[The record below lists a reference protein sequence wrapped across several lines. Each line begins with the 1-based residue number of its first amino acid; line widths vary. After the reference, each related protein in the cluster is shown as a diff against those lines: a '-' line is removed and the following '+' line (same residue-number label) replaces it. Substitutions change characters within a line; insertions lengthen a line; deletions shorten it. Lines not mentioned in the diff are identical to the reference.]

1 MGAAPALSLLLDT
14 NVLVRH
20 LTGDPPEQAARATS
34 FLSEERDLVVPDLVI
49 AKMVYVL
56 ESVYGAARPTV
67 AAAVRSVLTFDSI
80 HVADEQ
86 LLLRTVEVYELGRL
100 HFAESYLIAMAE
112 RSGIAAIASFDRAI
126 DRVPTVRRVEPA

>member
-1 MGAAPALSLLLDT
+1 MGATPALSVLLDT

-34 FLSEERDLVVPDLVI
+34 FLSEKRDLVVPDLVI
-49 AKMVYVL
+49 AEMVYVL
-56 ESVYGAARPTV
+56 ESVYGALRPTV

-80 HVADEQ
+80 QVADES
-86 LLLRTVEVYELGRL
+86 LLLRTVEVYEFGRL

-112 RSGIAAIASFDRAI
+112 RTGIGVIASFDRSI
-126 DRVPTVRRVEPA
+126 ERVGTVRRVEPT

>member
-1 MGAAPALSLLLDT
+1 MSVLVDT

-20 LTGDPPEQAARATS
+20 LTGDPSEQAARATRL
-34 FLSEERDLVVPDLVI
+34 LSEERDLVVPDLVI
-49 AKMVYVL
+49 AEMVYVL

-80 HVADEQ
+80 HVADEP

-100 HFAESYLIAMAE
+100 DFAESYLIAMAE
-112 RSGIAAIASFDRAI
+112 RTGIGVIASFDRSI
-126 DRVPTVRRVEPA
+126 DRIGTVRRVEPT